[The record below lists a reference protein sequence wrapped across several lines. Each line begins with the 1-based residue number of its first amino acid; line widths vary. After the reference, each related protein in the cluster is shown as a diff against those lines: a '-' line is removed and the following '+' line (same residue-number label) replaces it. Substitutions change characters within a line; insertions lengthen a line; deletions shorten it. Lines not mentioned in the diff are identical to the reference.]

1 MATLCV
7 NVPQPPP
14 LPPQQHHQPRWL
26 VGLSRLRRRAASRAQ
41 AAVEAAENIV
51 VHATEKRK

>member
-1 MATLCV
+1 MSRWESVWSLRV
-7 NVPQPPP
+7 NA
-14 LPPQQHHQPRWL
+14 PQQHHQPRWL
-26 VGLSRLRRRAASRAQ
+26 VGLSRLRRCAASHTQ